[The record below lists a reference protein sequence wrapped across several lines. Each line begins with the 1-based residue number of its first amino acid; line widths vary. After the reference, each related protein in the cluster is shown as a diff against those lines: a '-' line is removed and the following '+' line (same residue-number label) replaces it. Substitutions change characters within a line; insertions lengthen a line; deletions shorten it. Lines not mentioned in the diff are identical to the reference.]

1 MIRTQKWLYF
11 VIILLIWM
19 SCAPKKQVGTHL
31 DTSTSGTIT
40 IAADESLRLLV
51 EAETKAF
58 ESAYPKATFNILYV
72 TEAEAFNLL
81 AKDSARMI
89 VVTRKFN
96 DKEREMYKGK
106 KISPD
111 EVKVARD
118 GLAFITN
125 QTNSVSKLSQAK
137 LQEILSGKLTSWN
150 TLGGTGVITVVFDNE
165 NSGTVRYCQDSILKG
180 AKIGSNVSAVK
191 TNPEVIEYVK
201 KTPGA
206 IGVIGAAWISNNTD
220 PTTQKFTEGIKVLE
234 VEDIYGEKKYGPYQY
249 YLATGEYPYFRDVM
263 MLSTETFSG
272 LATGFINYTTSDVG
286 QTIINKLG
294 LLPVTAPIRTVT
306 INNE

>member
-19 SCAPKKQVGTHL
+19 SCTPKKQVGTHL
-31 DTSTSGTIT
+31 DTPTTGTIT
-40 IAADESLRLLV
+40 IAADESLRMLV

-58 ESAYPKATFNILYV
+58 ENAYPKAKFNVLYV

-81 AKDSARMI
+81 ATDSARMI

-96 DKEREMYKGK
+96 EQEKEMYKGK

-118 GLAFITN
+118 GLAFITHQSN
-125 QTNSVSKLSQAK
+125 PVTKLSQAK

-150 TLGGTGVITVVFDNE
+150 ALGGNGAITVVFDNK

-180 AKIGSNVSAVK
+180 AKIGSNVSAVN
-191 TNPEVIEYVK
+191 TNPEVIDYVK
-201 KTPGA
+201 QNAGA
-206 IGVIGAAWISNNTD
+206 IGVIGAGWISNNTD
-220 PTTQKFTEGIKVLE
+220 PTTQNFTEGIHVLE
-234 VEDIYGEKKYGPYQY
+234 IEDVYGEKKFGPYQY
-249 YLATGEYPYFRDVM
+249 YLATGEYPYYRDVM

-272 LATGFINYTTSDVG
+272 LATGFINYTSSDVG
-286 QTIINKLG
+286 QTIVNKLG
-294 LLPVTAPIRTVT
+294 LLPVTAPIRTVS